1 MTEITEARKD
11 STSNP
16 TVKIFRLIEI
26 MILGSIVCLFILI
39 AAKPDIADATLSFCG
54 IKITIGKQ
62 EILKQLNDII
72 EHRREPELEKIQIL
86 IREHISKLKFDNN
99 LLSKEM
105 RRLQREGLGPFQ
117 EYSKEVQVI
126 WSPQTES
133 SIDPIKEGSAAICEN
148 DILYHEDLMFFN
160 RSNNII
166 TLRAAQ
172 PLVPCKPSMVYISF
186 KDASKLL
193 SNDPELLRSN
203 REYRVTVLGYAKAP
217 EPVMAPKSDM
227 LKLAGD

>member
-72 EHRREPELEKIQIL
+72 EHRREPELEKIQIYPWL
-86 IREHISKLKFDNN
+86 SISIVG
-99 LLSKEM
+99 LSCASSVC
-105 RRLQREGLGPFQ
+105 LS
-117 EYSKEVQVI
+117 SKIV
-126 WSPQTES
+126 
-133 SIDPIKEGSAAICEN
+133 G
-148 DILYHEDLMFFN
+148 
-160 RSNNII
+160 
-166 TLRAAQ
+166 
-172 PLVPCKPSMVYISF
+172 
-186 KDASKLL
+186 
-193 SNDPELLRSN
+193 
-203 REYRVTVLGYAKAP
+203 
-217 EPVMAPKSDM
+217 
-227 LKLAGD
+227 